1 MLTYG
6 LGMTS
11 PFALAAV
18 RARPFLGWMNR
29 NRKYLVHV
37 EKVMG
42 AMLVLLAVPV
52 VSGSVNAIADFMIRH
67 MPWTTRST
75 RIRSEEGECPACPA
89 SLAVPA
95 FEGNMWVKWPRRIGV
110 YDQEIESRE
119 ATLNYAN
126 RMPDGRAWKWT
137 WVMEAKWVLTSPRP
151 QAPTCHSNGPLLI
164 TDLALICYPM
174 TDHPGGRVRS
184 TRREPGFHGVFV
196 TDREGQVAVGYRNL
210 PDGPK
215 REVQALLDEIARE
228 AAGL

>member
-1 MLTYG
+1 
-6 LGMTS
+6 
-11 PFALAAV
+11 
-18 RARPFLGWMNR
+18 
-29 NRKYLVHV
+29 
-37 EKVMG
+37 MG

-151 QAPTCHSNGPLLI
+151 QAPTCHSKGPLLI

-174 TDHPGGRVRS
+174 HKAGTRFPRCLRYRPGGAGRGRLPQPPRRAEAGS
-184 TRREPGFHGVFV
+184 AGAPRRDCTRGGGAVAGGW
-196 TDREGQVAVGYRNL
+196 TDRRAS
-210 PDGPK
+210 P
-215 REVQALLDEIARE
+215 IAGRWTLTRKSTPRGFS
-228 AAGL
+228 ARCRC